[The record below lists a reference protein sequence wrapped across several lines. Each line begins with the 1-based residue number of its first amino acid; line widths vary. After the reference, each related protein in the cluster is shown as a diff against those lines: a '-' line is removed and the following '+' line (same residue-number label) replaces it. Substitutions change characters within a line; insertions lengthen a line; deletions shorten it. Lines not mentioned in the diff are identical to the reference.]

1 MRPVCQSENS
11 ILSDSESK
19 CYLVDKNTNKVKKRQ
34 KWGSNLCQD
43 KQDWSTVNQ
52 ECQPLTH
59 LFLYNENVQQ
69 PFMFEPIREDGVDTW
84 KGRSLENG
92 ENITSGKSGN
102 VFFALCAPHT
112 PDDKLTTKK
121 LTGKSA
127 GAQQQCSTTTTTAIT
142 TTTTAITI
150 TTTAIPTTTT
160 PTTKK
165 HEKQMSEQDLTNHL
179 NRRKCPPSFISSTSN
194 EGKSNSSPGVP
205 LIDIFLNPERADE
218 LKQVQ
223 METAPKM
230 KKTHN
235 QTKVKFKKTK
245 SSCSFPGGA
254 EEILPK
260 HLPPSLALS
269 DTLLPFQYFS
279 RISTHAQVPLLN
291 S

>member
-34 KWGSNLCQD
+34 KWESNLCQD

-52 ECQPLTH
+52 DCQPLTH

-69 PFMFEPIREDGVDTW
+69 PYMFEPIKEDGVDTW

-121 LTGKSA
+121 LTGKTA
-127 GAQQQCSTTTTTAIT
+127 GAQQQCPTTTTTAIT
-142 TTTTAITI
+142 TTTTAV
-150 TTTAIPTTTT
+150 PTTTT

-165 HEKQMSEQDLTNHL
+165 TEKQMSEQDLTNHL
-179 NRRKCPPSFISSTSN
+179 NRRECPPSFNSSTSN
-194 EGKSNSSPGVP
+194 EGNGSSNPGVP
-205 LIDIFLNPERADE
+205 LIDIFLNPARADE

-223 METAPKM
+223 KETAQKE

-235 QTKVKFKKTK
+235 QTKVKFKKT
-245 SSCSFPGGA
+245 
-254 EEILPK
+254 
-260 HLPPSLALS
+260 
-269 DTLLPFQYFS
+269 
-279 RISTHAQVPLLN
+279 
-291 S
+291 